1 MSIDPEANGRHAAE
15 EFRAEH
21 RLGDQPLGDLIT
33 IIEQTVGVDIA
44 VLDVHAAEHG
54 MTMRDPRFG
63 TTIIA
68 VAKTPHPM
76 RQRSTLAH
84 ELAHVLFEDAGTP
97 ASTTVDGSA
106 PNDVEERATAFA
118 RHLLI
123 PQQGLTQMLSADM
136 PFGEADLSRI
146 VQRFLVSPQL
156 ALVALR
162 QRRIVIPGNA
172 EAWERIR
179 TPDLATKYG
188 WMDQYRQL
196 QADSDSPRAP
206 QLLLS
211 RATRGYQAGVLGA
224 GAIAR
229 LRGVTV
235 DAIEQEFREAG
246 VVPDRLESSD
256 DPLPMVTLNDDELDE
271 LLGNGPEP
279 AS

>member
-1 MSIDPEANGRHAAE
+1 MA
-15 EFRAEH
+15 
-21 RLGDQPLGDLIT
+21 
-33 IIEQTVGVDIA
+33 
-44 VLDVHAAEHG
+44 
-54 MTMRDPRFG
+54 MRDPKFG

-84 ELAHVLFEDAGTP
+84 ELAHVLFEDASRP
-97 ASTTVDGSA
+97 VSTTVNWSA
-106 PNDVEERATAFA
+106 SNEVEERARAFA
-118 RHLLI
+118 RNLLI
-123 PQQGLTQMLSADM
+123 PQQGLPQTLSADM

-162 QRRIVIPGNA
+162 QRRIVLPGNA

-179 TPDLATKYG
+179 TPDLATEYG
-188 WMDQYRQL
+188 WMDQYQQL

-206 QLLLS
+206 QLLLA
-211 RATRGYQAGVLGA
+211 RAIRGYQAGVLGA

-235 DAIEQEFREAG
+235 EAIEREFREAG
-246 VVPDRLESSD
+246 VVADPLESSD
-256 DPLPMVTLNDDELDE
+256 DPLPVVTLNEDELDE
-271 LLGNGPEP
+271 
-279 AS
+279 